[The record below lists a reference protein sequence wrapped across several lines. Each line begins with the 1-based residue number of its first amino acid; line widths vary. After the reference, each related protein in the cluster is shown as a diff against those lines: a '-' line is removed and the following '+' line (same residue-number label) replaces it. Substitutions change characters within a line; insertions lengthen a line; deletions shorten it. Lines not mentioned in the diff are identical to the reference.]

1 MWHNGAAIIP
11 LRSGRPWLVGTI
23 TKRRYQMKLLKYALE
38 NQHYDLAAHVLVYG
52 LVKAKIKENGKKRRP
67 QRQPKRS

>member
-1 MWHNGAAIIP
+1 
-11 LRSGRPWLVGTI
+11 
-23 TKRRYQMKLLKYALE
+23 MKILKYALE